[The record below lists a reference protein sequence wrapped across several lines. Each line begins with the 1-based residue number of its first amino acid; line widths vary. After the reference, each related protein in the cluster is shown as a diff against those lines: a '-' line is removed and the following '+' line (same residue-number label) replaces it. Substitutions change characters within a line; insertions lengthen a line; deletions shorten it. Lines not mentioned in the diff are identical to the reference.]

1 MNLRFSEPQRSE
13 TLTLRVTSEEK
24 DYLAKIAAARQT
36 TVAGVVRQALDL
48 LIAQSSS
55 DNGASDSGSRIRP
68 SRSTANDSAQRK
80 RSPSKSHQRAQSSH

>member
-55 DNGASDSGSRIRP
+55 ASGSSDSGSSTRP
-68 SRSTANDSAQRK
+68 ASTANDKAAGK
-80 RSPSKSHQRAQSSH
+80 RSPSKSQKRTQSSH